1 MARAG
6 DVIVNPIM
14 GARIVFRAVAAD
26 TGGSLLEFD
35 FHLRAGGVVA
45 VDHLHPQ
52 QEERFEVISGLMRG
66 HVDGSP
72 HVLGPG
78 ATSVVGPGV
87 PHAWRNASTDEAHLR
102 VQFRPAL
109 RVEDMFETVF
119 ALGAQGRTNDK
130 GVPDFPFRLAMLA
143 EFSDEV
149 RPAAMPAGVHRILVR
164 TFKRKHT
171 LAPDGARPRCSG

>member
-1 MARAG
+1 MARTG
-6 DVIVNPIM
+6 DVIVNPAM
-14 GARIVFRAVAAD
+14 GARIVFREVAAD
-26 TGGSLLEFD
+26 TGGSLVEFD
-35 FHLRAGGVVA
+35 FYLRAGGVVA

-66 HVDGSP
+66 HVDGRP
-72 HVLGPG
+72 HALGPG

-87 PHAWRNASTDEAHLR
+87 SHAWRNASTEEAHLR

-109 RVEDMFETVF
+109 RIEHMFETVF
-119 ALGAQGRTNDK
+119 ALGAQGRTDDQ
-130 GVPDFPFRLAMLA
+130 GVPDFPSRLAMLA

-164 TFKRKHT
+164 TFKRRHIR
-171 LAPDGARPRCSG
+171 RP

>member
-1 MARAG
+1 MEQSQIIEDPVLRQRLSFTRTT
-6 DVIVNPIM
+6 D
-14 GARIVFRAVAAD
+14 D
-26 TGGSLLEFD
+26 DGSEVLHIETWID
-35 FHLRAGGVVA
+35 PGGGVTP
-45 VDHLHPQ
+45 HIHPAM
-52 QEERFEVISGLMRG
+52 EERFEVISGLMRG

-171 LAPDGARPRCSG
+171 LRP